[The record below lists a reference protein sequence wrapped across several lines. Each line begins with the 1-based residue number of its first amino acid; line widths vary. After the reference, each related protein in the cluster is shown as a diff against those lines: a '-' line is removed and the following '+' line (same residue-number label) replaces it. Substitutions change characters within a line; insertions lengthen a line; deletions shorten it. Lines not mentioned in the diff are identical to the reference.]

1 MGSLVFERERIVQLH
16 TMGYCTRY
24 ISLRLGVSS
33 DLVRAVV
40 AKHAALAAI
49 AAMKPEA
56 VRAARRTNA
65 ENKRAKALQLLA
77 EADSILG

>member
-1 MGSLVFERERIVQLH
+1 MFESQRIVQLH
-16 TMGYCTRY
+16 TMGYCTAS
-24 ISLRLGVSS
+24 ISLRLNVPS

-40 AKHAALAAI
+40 AKHTALAAI

-56 VRAARRTNA
+56 VRAARRVNA

-77 EADSILG
+77 EADSILGR